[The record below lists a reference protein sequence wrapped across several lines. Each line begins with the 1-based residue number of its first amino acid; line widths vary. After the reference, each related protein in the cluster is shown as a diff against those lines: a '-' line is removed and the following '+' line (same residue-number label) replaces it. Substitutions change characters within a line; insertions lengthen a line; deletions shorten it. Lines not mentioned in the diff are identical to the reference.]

1 MNGHICYF
9 FVILLYIEKKWLL
22 VRHLATVLPLKSIL
36 FGKFQRVNMKI
47 DASKCWKIVEF
58 QKILIKMKDCNTFYE
73 AQANFICLQN
83 SKIVLWN
90 KWSSSLDFVG
100 IETFCQKIWKLK
112 NSSDDVHWNVWT
124 NIKTLHARNNISKKK
139 KKIGQLFPH
148 ARLINTSKMLGK
160 IAKDNNNITTIAE

>member
-9 FVILLYIEKKWLL
+9 FVIFLYIEKKWLL

-90 KWSSSLDFVG
+90 KWLIFFVRFCWHWDFLP
-100 IETFCQKIWKLK
+100 ENLKIKKQLWWCPLERVDEYK
-112 NSSDDVHWNVWT
+112 NVACP
-124 NIKTLHARNNISKKK
+124 K
-139 KKIGQLFPH
+139 
-148 ARLINTSKMLGK
+148 
-160 IAKDNNNITTIAE
+160 

>member
-124 NIKTLHARNNISKKK
+124 NIKTLHARNNISKKNK
-139 KKIGQLFPH
+139 KNWSIVSTCTPNKHVENARKNRKGQ
-148 ARLINTSKMLGK
+148 
-160 IAKDNNNITTIAE
+160 